1 MRIPASLLFRYLND
15 NKQKQLKIKVY
26 HNDTY
31 AATIS
36 WDGYGLLWNPGEFST
51 QSLFDE
57 EYTTFE
63 VPGKKIEKLEI
74 NKEEKQ
80 LYDYINAKYIA
91 LSKPTLVLADKMNQI
106 IDRLNEDTNE

>member
-15 NKQKQLKIKVY
+15 KKQKELKIKVY
-26 HNDTY
+26 HNNTY
-31 AATIS
+31 AATIL

-74 NKEEKQ
+74 LAEEKQ
-80 LYDYINAKYIA
+80 MYDYINARYVS
-91 LSKPTLVLADKMNQI
+91 LSKPTLVLADKINQI
-106 IDRLNEDTNE
+106 IDKLDEEEE